1 MILAP
6 LLAQS
11 RPRGNFRILLGF
23 RADGHRAAGM
33 AARPVTT
40 HRQERSWVGGNQN
53 RTPLPRPWA
62 Y

>member
-1 MILAP
+1 MISVP
-6 LLAQS
+6 QWAQS
-11 RPRGNFRILLGF
+11 RPRGNFRILLGS

-33 AARPVTT
+33 AVRLVTT

>member
-1 MILAP
+1 
-6 LLAQS
+6 
-11 RPRGNFRILLGF
+11 
-23 RADGHRAAGM
+23 
-33 AARPVTT
+33 VTT